1 MVNARIWCSTALPEG
16 LNTNAKLRDSTAAS
30 VSLNKNLL
38 KIYQWVYQ
46 WKMILNPD
54 VLKHT
59 QKTVFSRKA
68 IFFFS
73 IWVIFHEHSRITGL
87 QGKREGIS
95 LTSHHHFHPLR
106 HYRHL
111 DISQAITAEKSPLHI
126 GSSRTRTGN
135 LWFPSDMI
143 ICSR

>member
-1 MVNARIWCSTALPEG
+1 MVNARIWCSKTLPEG

-68 IFFFS
+68 IATKHAT
-73 IWVIFHEHSRITGL
+73 V
-87 QGKREGIS
+87 
-95 LTSHHHFHPLR
+95 
-106 HYRHL
+106 
-111 DISQAITAEKSPLHI
+111 
-126 GSSRTRTGN
+126 
-135 LWFPSDMI
+135 
-143 ICSR
+143 

>member
-68 IFFFS
+68 IFFFYL
-73 IWVIFHEHSRITGL
+73 GYL
-87 QGKREGIS
+87 
-95 LTSHHHFHPLR
+95 
-106 HYRHL
+106 
-111 DISQAITAEKSPLHI
+111 
-126 GSSRTRTGN
+126 SRTFTNHRTEGGGYLFN
-135 LWFPSDMI
+135 SSLPLPPASQTI
-143 ICSR
+143 RH